1 MFNEFVPLI
10 SEEQF
15 GAFLEGK
22 LSESENVR
30 IRNLISHDDMLKEIM
45 EANNAVDESIKQI
58 ETSAF
63 EFADE
68 IIDID
73 SFQLPVVE
81 FAEISYAD
89 SFDLFDIDTEQNEES
104 HSNAGGEYY
113 SFDMEENIDTFNPD
127 NTF

>member
-1 MFNEFVPLI
+1 MFNEFVPLV
-10 SEEQF
+10 SEEQL

-30 IRNLISHDDMLKEIM
+30 IRNLISHDNMLKEIM

-63 EFADE
+63 QFADE

-73 SFQLPVVE
+73 SFELPVVE
-81 FAEISYAD
+81 LAEMSYAD
-89 SFDLFDIDTEQNEES
+89 SFNLFDTDTGQNEES
-104 HSNAGGEYY
+104 HSNDGSEYY